1 MFFLLL
7 MIALFYVFAT
17 FDDCAFPKM
26 GENRTIYQERIPYVQ
41 TQNLRQTREMETRR
55 KRP

>member
-17 FDDCAFPKM
+17 FDDCVFTKM

>member
-7 MIALFYVFAT
+7 MIALFSVFAT
-17 FDDCAFPKM
+17 FDDCAFPKI

-41 TQNLRQTREMETRR
+41 T
-55 KRP
+55 

>member
-7 MIALFYVFAT
+7 MIALFSVFAT